1 MGRLPLI
8 GIEVDLEANAKGR
21 RYAKCYESYFDAVS
35 DAGGAP
41 VLISPTSGAVTERV
55 LAALDG
61 LVVPGGDDF
70 SAEDWGEV
78 QRPCERF
85 AASDAR
91 RLEHGRRLVQSA
103 IQAGLPYLGICY
115 GAQILNLVRGGT
127 LVQDIPD
134 EIADPL
140 DHGEPHTIEITPN
153 TLLARLTGTLSTG
166 TNSRHHQSV
175 LKVGQGL
182 RVSATSSDGVVEA
195 IEGTPEDRFLLGIQW
210 HGEEL
215 ADAPAGAP
223 LFQGLIAAALEQALQ
238 AQKA

>member
-8 GIEVDLEANAKGR
+8 GIEVDLEANAEGR

-41 VLISPTSGAVTERV
+41 VLVSPTSGAVTDRV

-70 SAEDWGEV
+70 SAEEWGDV
-78 QRPCERF
+78 QRPCERY

-91 RLEHGRRLVQSA
+91 RLEHGRRLVQIA
-103 IQAGLPYLGICY
+103 VREGLPYLGVCY
-115 GAQILNLVRGGT
+115 GAQILNLILGGT

-134 EIADPL
+134 EVASPL
-140 DHGEPHTIEITPN
+140 DHRAPHTITITPE
-153 TLLARLTGTLSTG
+153 TLLARLTGTLTTL

-175 LKVGQGL
+175 LNVGDGL
-182 RVSATSSDGVVEA
+182 RVCATSSDGVVEA
-195 IEGTPEDRFLLGIQW
+195 IEGVAEGRFLLGIQW

-223 LFQGLIAAALEQALQ
+223 LFQGLVTAALEQALQ
-238 AQKA
+238 AHKS